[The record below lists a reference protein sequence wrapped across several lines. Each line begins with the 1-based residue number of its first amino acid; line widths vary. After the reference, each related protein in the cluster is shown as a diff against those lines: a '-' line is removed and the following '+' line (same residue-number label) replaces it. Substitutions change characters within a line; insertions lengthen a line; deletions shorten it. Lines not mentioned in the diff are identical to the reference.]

1 MKVRKVNINNKIKI
15 EGFDYQFNGLK
26 EIQDSYECYYNRC
39 LSNLKTTQ
47 PNNNKSGIHIF
58 KAFERYPCFDS
69 HDFACENRYWQFY
82 FFSHDKFTE
91 SQLQELSK
99 INIYMNRPY
108 PECSF
113 PYIYYCGEGDE
124 MLILEP

>member
-1 MKVRKVNINNKIKI
+1 MKVRDVSINDKIKI
-15 EGFDYQFNGLK
+15 EGFDYPFRGLK
-26 EIQDSYECYYNRC
+26 EIQDSYECSYNRLFKHVDLNC
-39 LSNLKTTQ
+39 SNK
-47 PNNNKSGIHIF
+47 NKSGVHILNVY
-58 KAFERYPCFDS
+58 ERYPCFDS
-69 HDFACENRYWQFY
+69 HDFAYENRYWQFY

-108 PECSF
+108 PECSI
-113 PYIYYCGEGDE
+113 PCIYYCGEGDE